1 VIDKIYTA
9 AAIPKVPSGCSPTF
23 GTAFVSVV
31 LAGLLLLLL
40 LLLLPNTPMR
50 ASGGAGATRRTR
62 FGSSTTR

>member
-40 LLLLPNTPMR
+40 LLLPNTPMR